1 MKVRFL
7 LLALCL
13 SGCVAV
19 PTPDVNAFARQSAN
33 NSFEVFRASVKSPD
47 ALVLPV
53 VHDRQTS
60 GPSCG
65 AHALAS
71 VVNYWQGAGAVSGDE
86 IFAAAPPQDS
96 KSGYSIAELMRMA
109 KQRGLLAS
117 GVRLDEKQLI
127 AELESGRPVLV
138 PIRAPAIYVEPRS
151 LPAQSTPVVGFLGA
165 VAIARV
171 ARMSEWMRTA
181 MVDHYLVVAGHSGNR
196 FVVVEPV
203 RGYRTISFEKL
214 ERYRKRFDDAA
225 IVFSAPARPAPMQ
238 SVRR

>member
-1 MKVRFL
+1 M
-7 LLALCL
+7 

-19 PTPDVNAFARQSAN
+19 PTADVNAFARQSAN

-71 VVNYWQGAGAVSGDE
+71 VVNYWQGAGAASGDA
-86 IFAAAPPQDS
+86 IFAATPPQDS
-96 KSGYSIAELMRMA
+96 KSGYSIAELMQMA
-109 KQRGLLAS
+109 GKHGLLAS
-117 GVRLDEKQLI
+117 GVRLSEAQLI

-151 LPAQSTPVVGFLGA
+151 LPPQSTPVIGFLGA
-165 VAIARV
+165 AAIARV
-171 ARMSEWMRTA
+171 ARMSEWTRMA

-196 FVVVEPV
+196 FIVVEPV

-225 IVFSAPARPAPMQ
+225 IVFSAQGKAAPLQ
-238 SVRR
+238 SAQR